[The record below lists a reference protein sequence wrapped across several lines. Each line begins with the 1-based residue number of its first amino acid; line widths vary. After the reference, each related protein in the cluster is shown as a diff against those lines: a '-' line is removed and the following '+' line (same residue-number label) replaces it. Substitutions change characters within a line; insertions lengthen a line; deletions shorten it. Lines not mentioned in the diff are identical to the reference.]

1 MGEYSALKEAIDTA
15 MHKIK
20 VAKNAIK
27 DAINTAGEPMDVSVD
42 DTDTFRSY
50 ADAIRLM
57 YQRIWSSDDGTDAP
71 AKCIITNDDFPL
83 APMHNYGYI
92 DINDL
97 SADRFGD
104 DKKYYAAS
112 SFIVDIQNPPI
123 PILSEDNL
131 LAGKITAHSDS
142 GEWIGAYAGQT
153 PPDGYR
159 PIVQSA
165 SFPHNPSSVQI
176 GMYDAFC
183 RVCYNSDGEYGNRG
197 YMLFP
202 DGYYISFT
210 LGNKDNTITILADGK
225 QESFKY
231 LGSWDRGTYGVW
243 QRLTGGD

>member
-1 MGEYSALKEAIDTA
+1 
-15 MHKIK
+15 
-20 VAKNAIK
+20 
-27 DAINTAGEPMDVSVD
+27 
-42 DTDTFRSY
+42 
-50 ADAIRLM
+50 
-57 YQRIWSSDDGTDAP
+57 
-71 AKCIITNDDFPL
+71 
-83 APMHNYGYI
+83 MHNYGYI

-112 SFIVDIQNPPI
+112 SFIVDIQNPPV

-131 LAGKITAHSDS
+131 LVGKITSYSDS
-142 GEWIGAYAGQT
+142 GEWIGAYTGQT
-153 PPDGYR
+153 PPDEYR
-159 PIVQSA
+159 PIVRGGSP
-165 SFPHNPSSVQI
+165 FPHNPSSIQI
-176 GMYDAFC
+176 GMYDVFC
-183 RVCYNSDGEYGNRG
+183 RVCYNSDGGYSNPD

-231 LGSWDRGTYGVW
+231 LGTWDRGTYGVW